1 MSRFLCTIFLALA
14 LAAPP
19 AGAADRYDTLAK
31 GPRVGETIPHSL
43 GANDQNG
50 QHQDFQS
57 LARRRGLLV
66 LFSRSL
72 AW

>member
-1 MSRFLCTIFLALA
+1 MAFALTV
-14 LAAPP
+14 PQ

-43 GANDQNG
+43 AASDQHD
-50 QHQDFQS
+50 QHRDFKS
-57 LARRRGLLV
+57 LARRRGLIL

-72 AW
+72 DW